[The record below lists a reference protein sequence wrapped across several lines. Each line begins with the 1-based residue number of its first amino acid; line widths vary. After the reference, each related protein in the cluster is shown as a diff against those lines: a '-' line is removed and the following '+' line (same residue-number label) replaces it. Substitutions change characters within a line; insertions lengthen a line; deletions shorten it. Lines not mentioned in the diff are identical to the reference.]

1 MSKSR
6 VTNRKPK
13 EKRDI
18 YCGPEE
24 LETARAALD
33 AVMGGLGGIMQGRLM
48 SALDDI
54 WFVMES
60 FMMTK
65 KEIEESEAEEIG
77 ASQGSH

>member
-1 MSKSR
+1 MIR
-6 VTNRKPK
+6 NEQEPGHQPK
-13 EKRDI
+13 TEREAGHI
-18 YCGPEE
+18 